1 MEVDVGNAL
10 VPGTKRPKTCE
21 ELRNVPPDPVNLP
34 STLDAVGALDSVLR
48 RSTADPCHLEDEQS
62 DPKQNLLA

>member
-1 MEVDVGNAL
+1 MEVDVGNAV

-34 STLDAVGALDSVLR
+34 STLDAVEALDSGLR
-48 RSTADPCHLEDEQS
+48 RSTAGLCHLVDEQS
-62 DPKQNLLA
+62 NPKQKLLA